1 MAKNSSAIKSSARW
15 QPADYIDGYP
25 TLPISRDRD
34 RANRK
39 KILLVSVYLVL
50 LVGSL
55 FIL

>member
-1 MAKNSSAIKSSARW
+1 MAKYSSAIKSSARW